1 MSFGFVHFHAVPE
14 QIRSRPLSL
23 ARVVEEGNFEISS
36 DGGSGNWQRD
46 GQPCSGILQMLAS
59 VPFTRKPAADQ
70 LCCCFTVPTR
80 HVVLW
85 IQRESP
91 KSPSQ
96 VQQNTA
102 VSPRNSQHPAVL
114 AKSKLTDRRVLRFAL
129 ICSQR
134 TPHNKTPMLAGTFQ
148 DTRDLRLSGL
158 ANSAISPLAP
168 PPTSWTPFP
177 TQLSPLSD
185 SHIAPGYHP
194 FGPHRMSKYTQLR
207 SVSSLR
213 RSEI

>member
-1 MSFGFVHFHAVPE
+1 MKPCTQSHDHGHFAH
-14 QIRSRPLSL
+14 
-23 ARVVEEGNFEISS
+23 GNVSAIP
-36 DGGSGNWQRD
+36 DGGKTEESGWGSPSTCGDRAGPTTATRASQRD
-46 GQPCSGILQMLAS
+46 
-59 VPFTRKPAADQ
+59 
-70 LCCCFTVPTR
+70 
-80 HVVLW
+80 
-85 IQRESP
+85 
-91 KSPSQ
+91 
-96 VQQNTA
+96 QNPA
-102 VSPRNSQHPAVL
+102 VSLRNPRPPAVL

-134 TPHNKTPMLAGTFQ
+134 TPHNKTPILAGTFE

-185 SHIAPGYHP
+185 SHVAPGYHP